1 MGGIQSMSMH
11 KKIKVFRI
19 LILVTFLIV
28 VSGGLLLSI
37 FKMEDVVYAYGEVGG
52 INDYEFKSMVDGKIT
67 EILKDDGA
75 HVKQGEIILKLDS
88 TELEDRIEMIKSSI
102 AEIEAEL
109 KVKEDSLGLLSTDP
123 LPTHYRNIEIELD
136 EARKRLDK
144 SVGKLERCKDLFDR
158 NVISKTEF
166 ENIEV
171 EYIKSK
177 ATKEKAESD
186 FNKVSQ
192 GMGEKIISQ
201 AENEMKLLKIKLENR
216 WKELKLLEKHLAD
229 YTIKAPE
236 GGVVIHMPYKPSR
249 YVQKGDLLCR
259 MTGVKQKKYV
269 AYVDERKIYKIHP
282 GQKARINSRSYNYY
296 NFGYFKGQVLEID
309 EMPVKKN
316 DTFYY
321 PVEIAITDEPYN
333 LKLGSTAEIM
343 IVTGRERIISCLL
356 GLNN

>member
-1 MGGIQSMSMH
+1 MI
-11 KKIKVFRI
+11 KKIRIFRI
-19 LILVTFLIV
+19 LILVAFLIIV
-28 VSGGLLLSI
+28 LAGLLLTL

-52 INDYEFKSMVDGKIT
+52 IDDYEFKSMVDGKIT

-75 HVKQGEIILKLDS
+75 HVKEGDVILKLDS

-102 AEIEAEL
+102 GEIEAEL
-109 KVKEDSLGLLSTDP
+109 KVKDDSLSLLNADP
-123 LPTHYRNIEIELD
+123 LPTHYRNIEIELE
-136 EARKRLDK
+136 EARKRLER
-144 SVGKLERCKDLFDR
+144 SAGKLERCKELFDR

-166 ENIEV
+166 ENVEV
-171 EYIKSK
+171 EYIKNK

-186 FNKVSQ
+186 YRKVSS
-192 GMGEKIISQ
+192 GMGEKIINQ
-201 AENEMKLLKIKLENR
+201 AENEMKLLKMKLENR
-216 WKELKLLEKHLAD
+216 CKELLMLEKHLAD
-229 YTIKAPE
+229 YAVKAPE
-236 GGVVIHMPYKPSR
+236 AGVVIHMPYKPSR

-259 MTGVKQKKYV
+259 MTAAKQKKYV

-296 NFGYFKGQVLEID
+296 NFGYFKGQVLQID
-309 EMPVKKN
+309 ELPVKKN

-343 IVTGRERIISCLL
+343 IVTGRERIIACLL

>member
-1 MGGIQSMSMH
+1 MSMT
-11 KKIKVFRI
+11 KKIKIFRVLI
-19 LILVTFLIV
+19 LITVLIV
-28 VSGGLLLSI
+28 VLAGLMLSL
-37 FKMEDVVYAYGEVGG
+37 FKMEDVVFAFGEVGG

-75 HVKQGEIILKLDS
+75 HVKQDEIILKLDS
-88 TELEDRIEMIKSSI
+88 TELEDRIETVKGLIG
-102 AEIEAEL
+102 EIEAEL
-109 KVKEDSLGLLSTDP
+109 KVKEDSLSLLNTDP

-136 EARKRLDK
+136 EARKRLDR
-144 SVGKLERCKDLFDR
+144 SAGKLERCKDLFDR

-171 EYIKSK
+171 EYIKNK
-177 ATKEKAESD
+177 ATLEKAESD
-186 FNKVSQ
+186 FKKVSK
-192 GMGEKIISQ
+192 GMGEKIVSQ
-201 AENEMKLLKIKLENR
+201 AESEMKLLKIKLENR
-216 WKELKLLEKHLAD
+216 GREFKTLEKHLAD
-229 YTIKAPE
+229 YTVKAPE
-236 GGVVIHMPYKPSR
+236 TGIIIHMPYKPSR

-282 GQKARINSRSYNYY
+282 GQKARISSRSYNYY
-296 NFGYFKGQVLEID
+296 NFGYFKGQVLAID